1 MIVGVLAA
9 FESTLI
15 LFFLIIIVSLLIYKQ
30 FPILFIAFTL
40 SIGIGSFLYTEN
52 RIPVPPVQES
62 VTQITWT
69 EIYRINGST
78 LRGFAISE
86 TKDKWYVQLKL
97 ESEQHKE
104 AFKEHS
110 LAGMTMNIITEEN
123 SDRPKAHMYA
133 FDMENYLKSNGSVGQ
148 LQISKYE
155 LMEQKSNFITFM
167 AGQRFKMKQ
176 HIQEHFPLSLQA
188 EAEALLIGSREQMPT
203 DMQNAYQTLGIT
215 HLFAISGLHVA
226 LIVWL
231 VYEMMIRLGIRR
243 ETANW
248 LLIIALP
255 LYALLAGG
263 APSVWR
269 SVSVTEIVLISMLF
283 QRKIAIEDAFSLSII
298 GFIFFSPWIIFQIG
312 FQLSYLAAFSLIYSS
327 ILLRSSPTYLL
338 QSFIITAVC
347 QLIVYPILLYH
358 FYEISISAFLANLV
372 FVPLFSFVILPLN
385 LFFLLITFISSSFSD
400 VILLLYEP
408 IRGLLDI
415 LILKLG
421 TLPFQ
426 MWNPMQPDG
435 EVVLLAYLS
444 VAVML
449 VSLETK
455 KSRFVSMFFFLFV
468 VLFIQMGP
476 YLDSSTRIS
485 FINVGQGD
493 CVLIEMPY
501 RKQVI
506 MIDTGGLLR
515 FDQEMW
521 KQTNEPYEVGRQVVL
536 PFLKG
541 KGINKIDTLI
551 ITHADADHMEGAE
564 EVLRGVKVKEIH
576 ITPGSGEKE
585 VMDDLWMEIEKQ
597 KIPIYEKNAGD
608 TILSDYFHF
617 QYLYPLDQTYEGNN
631 DSLVLSM
638 TNNNFHGLFIGDLEE
653 QGELDLVQHYSHALK
668 KIDVLKVGHHGSK
681 TSSNEQ
687 FLELVQ
693 PNVAIIQAGFENR
706 YGHPHPDVVE
716 RLEKFHIPYLQTGTQ
731 GTIEVEIN
739 KSGKMFVTIP

>member
-1 MIVGVLAA
+1 MNVL
-9 FESTLI
+9 
-15 LFFLIIIVSLLIYKQ
+15 
-30 FPILFIAFTL
+30 
-40 SIGIGSFLYTEN
+40 
-52 RIPVPPVQES
+52 
-62 VTQITWT
+62 
-69 EIYRINGST
+69 
-78 LRGFAISE
+78 
-86 TKDKWYVQLKL
+86 
-97 ESEQHKE
+97 
-104 AFKEHS
+104 
-110 LAGMTMNIITEEN
+110 TEEISN
-123 SDRPKAHMYA
+123 RPKAHVYA
-133 FDMENYLKSNGSVGQ
+133 FDIEYYLKSNGSVGQ
-148 LQISKYE
+148 LQISQYD
-155 LMEQKSNFITFM
+155 LIGQKKDFITFM

-176 HIQEHFPLSLQA
+176 HIKEHFPLSLQA

-231 VYEMMIRLGIRR
+231 MYEMMIRLGIRR

-248 LLIIALP
+248 VLIIALP

-298 GFIFFSPWIIFQIG
+298 GFVFLTPWIIFQIG

-327 ILLRSSPTYLL
+327 ILLKSSQSYLI

-358 FYEISISAFLANLV
+358 FYEISISSFLANLV
-372 FVPLFSFVILPLN
+372 FVPLFSFLILPLN
-385 LFFLLITFISSSFSD
+385 LLLLVLTFLLPFLSNILFI
-400 VILLLYEP
+400 IYEP
-408 IRGLLDI
+408 VRNLLDLFI
-415 LILKLG
+415 LNLA

-426 MWNPMQPDG
+426 MWNPMKPQPWMI
-435 EVVLLAYLS
+435 LLAYIS
-444 VAVML
+444 VLVML
-449 VSLETK
+449 LSLERK
-455 KSRFVSMFFFLFV
+455 KKVFLSSLFFFFTLV
-468 VLFIQMGP
+468 VIQVAP
-476 YLDSSTRIS
+476 YMDSSTRIT
-485 FINVGQGD
+485 FVNVGQGD

-515 FDQEMW
+515 FDQDMW
-521 KQTNEPYEVGRQVVL
+521 KQTNEPYEIGRQVVL

-541 KGINKIDTLI
+541 KGINTIDTLI

-576 ITPGSGEKE
+576 ITPGSAGKE

-597 KIPIYEKNAGD
+597 RIPIYEKKAGD
-608 TILSDYFHF
+608 MIFSDYFLF
-617 QYLYPLDQTYEGNN
+617 QYLYPMEEIYEGNN

-638 TNNNFHGLFIGDLEE
+638 SNNYFHGLFIGDLEE
-653 QGELDLVQHYSHALK
+653 QGELDLVEHYSK
-668 KIDVLKVGHHGSK
+668 GIRQIDVLKVGHHGSK

-687 FLELVQ
+687 FLTLVQ
-693 PNVAIIQAGFENR
+693 PDVAIIQAGFENR
-706 YGHPHPDVVE
+706 YGHPHPEVVG
-716 RLEKFHIPYLQTGTQ
+716 RLNELRIPYLQTGTD
-731 GTIEVEIN
+731 GTIEIEIN
-739 KSGKMFVTIP
+739 KSGDMFVTIQD